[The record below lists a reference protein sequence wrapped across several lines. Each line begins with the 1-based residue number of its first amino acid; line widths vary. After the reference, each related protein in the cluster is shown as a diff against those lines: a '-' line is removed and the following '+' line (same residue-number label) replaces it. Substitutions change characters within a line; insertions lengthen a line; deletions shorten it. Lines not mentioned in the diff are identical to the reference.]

1 MTEKAAP
8 EIPDGMRRIYRRFE
22 RWRSSH
28 QTRVP
33 IPPALWASAAAA
45 AREHGVF
52 RTAKILRLEY
62 AKLKR
67 LAESSTAPVKRR
79 AASTAEFLELV
90 APQASP
96 SGSGLTECVIELEG
110 PRGKMRVQWKG
121 VAAPDLAGL
130 SRGLWESA

>member
-1 MTEKAAP
+1 MTHKTVLDV
-8 EIPDGMRRIYRRFE
+8 PDGMQKIYRRFE

-28 QTRVP
+28 QGRLP
-33 IPPALWASAAAA
+33 IPKALWASAAEV

-52 RTAKILRLEY
+52 RTATILRLEY

-67 LAESSTAPVKRR
+67 MAKSAAPAGKRR
-79 AASTAEFLELV
+79 TASPAEFLELV
-90 APQASP
+90 APQVAP
-96 SGSGLTECVIELEG
+96 AGPGLTECVIELEG

-121 VAAPDLAGL
+121 AAAPDLAGL

>member
-1 MTEKAAP
+1 MAAKAVIEVP
-8 EIPDGMRRIYRRFE
+8 TGMQKIYRRFE

-28 QTRVP
+28 QGRLP
-33 IPPALWASAAAA
+33 IPKALWASAAEV

-52 RTAKILRLEY
+52 RTATILRLEY

-67 LAESSTAPVKRR
+67 MTKSAGPVKRR
-79 AASTAEFLELV
+79 TASPAEFLELV
-90 APQASP
+90 APEVAP
-96 SGSGLTECVIELEG
+96 AGPGLTECVIELEG

-121 VAAPDLAGL
+121 AAAPDLAGL

>member
-1 MTEKAAP
+1 MTDKAAP
-8 EIPDGMRRIYRRFE
+8 ELPDGMRRIYRRFE

-28 QTRVP
+28 QTRLP
-33 IPPALWASAAAA
+33 IPPALWASAGAA

-67 LAESSTAPVKRR
+67 LAESARPVKRR
-79 AASTAEFLELV
+79 AASPAEFLELV
-90 APQASP
+90 APQPAP
-96 SGSGLTECVIELEG
+96 SGPGLSECVIELEG

-121 VAAPDLAGL
+121 VTPPDLAGL
-130 SRGLWESA
+130 SRSLWESA